1 MRMAYLRKPDD
12 QKRGNPKKEKR
23 NPAPPQKVIMP
34 SASSDVPILPVGEDD
49 ASQQRHL
56 KLLQTEMKKVNPNK
70 QITRELMKRTFPTRR
85 KEILQD
91 GGSVEAILKMYP
103 ALKYP
108 DEVGFV

>member
-12 QKRGNPKKEKR
+12 QDGQPQERKR
-23 NPAPPQKVIMP
+23 NPAPPQKVIVP
-34 SASSDVPILPVGEDD
+34 LASSDVPILSVGEDD
-49 ASQQRHL
+49 ALQQRHL
-56 KLLQTEMKKVNPNK
+56 KLLQTEMKKVNLNK
-70 QITRELMKRTFPTRR
+70 QITRELMKRKFPTRR